1 MGPQS
6 SFSLTPWVRRLL
18 VANLL
23 VFVLQ
28 VTVFTS
34 RGFIG
39 FWAFDPLHPWVQP
52 WAALTYMFLHGGF
65 LHIAFNLLMLVVFA
79 PAVEEAFGGRRF
91 ILYYLWCG
99 MGGPVLA
106 SLVAL
111 GLKVYV
117 SPFVGASGALFGIAL
132 AFGWRWPDA
141 PIYLFPLPMP
151 IKAKY
156 LVFFLLG
163 VGFLFSLLNPNDQTA
178 HLAHLGGFAFGFL
191 YLKSEQWM
199 LARAERSVRRSAPA
213 SNVLVHPTA
222 ARAMQGGT
230 PTARRSSTPRAHDAT
245 SAEVDRV
252 LDKISAKGIQSLTP
266 EERKFLTE
274 MSRKMRKDT

>member
-39 FWAFDPLHPWVQP
+39 FWAFDPLSSIVRPWT
-52 WAALTYMFLHGGF
+52 ALTYMFLHGGF
-65 LHIAFNLLMLVVFA
+65 LHLALNLLMLVIFA

-91 ILYYLWCG
+91 ILYYVWCG
-99 MGGPVLA
+99 LGGPVLA

-111 GLKVYV
+111 GLGRLVT
-117 SPFVGASGALFGIAL
+117 PFVGASGALFGVAL

-141 PIYLFPLPMP
+141 PIYMFPLPVP

-156 LVFFLLG
+156 LVVFLLG
-163 VGFLFSLLNPNDQTA
+163 IGFLLWLFNPTDRTA

-199 LARAERSVRRSAPA
+199 LARAERHVRRSAPA
-213 SNVLVHPTA
+213 TNVLVHPAA
-222 ARAMQGGT
+222 ARAMKGGG
-230 PTARRSSTPRAHDAT
+230 TARRSSAPRAHDT
-245 SAEVDRV
+245 TTAEVDRV

-266 EERKFLTE
+266 EERKFLVE
-274 MSRKMRKDT
+274 MSRKMRKDS